1 MTDEP
6 VIESATPA
14 AVEAPA
20 EAVAPAVA
28 APSKIDL
35 VVEKWFSSTFPGT
48 AIGGETDHWNFL
60 IKAKDALK
68 AKLAAEIPS

>member
-1 MTDEP
+1 MTDETST
-6 VIESATPA
+6 ESLVTA

-20 EAVAPAVA
+20 APVVKP
-28 APSKIDL
+28 PSKIETI
-35 VVEKWFSSTFPGT
+35 VEQWFNSTFPGT
-48 AIGGETDHWNFL
+48 AIGGETDNWNFL